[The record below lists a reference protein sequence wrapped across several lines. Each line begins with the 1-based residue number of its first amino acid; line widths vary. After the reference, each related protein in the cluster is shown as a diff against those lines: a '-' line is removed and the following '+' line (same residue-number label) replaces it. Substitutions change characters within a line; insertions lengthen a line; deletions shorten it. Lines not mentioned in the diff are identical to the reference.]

1 MPSAR
6 DRATLAATPPAT
18 STPTRRPPP
27 RSRICVLAFGRLAGL
42 VEEAAR
48 ELGEPVELIVE
59 HRRFRDAVAQA
70 RALIARGDV
79 DAFVSAG
86 ANGAELRRQLDYPVA
101 LVSASGFDVMAALV
115 QAARLSRT
123 SPPSVGLVTYDHVSA
138 ELGELSRLLKIEL
151 HLLRYSDV
159 TDVRACVRDLRS
171 RGVDVVIGPS
181 LVTEAAAEVGL
192 PGVFLYTLDGARRAL
207 EEAIA
212 AARVRVLE
220 RTRRRQLGDLIGQL
234 QEGVLAIDMEQ
245 HIWLANPAMCALAGV
260 DEAHLTTQTLS
271 QLIPEL
277 DAREVLAR
285 GGPPL
290 LRRVFTLGHQRM
302 IGNLLPLDAGDDPA
316 HGRGHA
322 NPHDPERRGAV
333 LTVQAAS
340 SVERAGRDLHRH
352 ARRHAPRARHVLADL
367 VGASPAMQGLR
378 ALAERFAALDLT
390 VLIHGESGTG
400 KELVAQ
406 GIHNASPRAREA
418 FVAINCAA
426 MPETLLESEL
436 FGYEEGAFTG
446 AVKGGKPGLFE
457 TAHGGT
463 VFLDEIGDMP
473 GGLQAR
479 LLRVLQEREVLRVG
493 GREPIPIDVRIVAAT
508 HRDLGERMRVGAFR
522 ADLYYRVNGLAIA
535 VPPLRAR
542 REDLPELIAH
552 IASRH
557 ARTPLPESLRRR
569 FLAVTA
575 RHPWPGN
582 VRELENMVERL
593 LAVGAE
599 LARDPHPE
607 ALERLLPELSERSSS
622 AAPGTAASPASIELA
637 ASTTTL
643 RRARER
649 AERERLEAA
658 LEAAGGNLGIAAR
671 ALGISR
677 TTLWR
682 KLARPTLYDG
692 PG

>member
-1 MPSAR
+1 
-6 DRATLAATPPAT
+6 
-18 STPTRRPPP
+18 
-27 RSRICVLAFGRLAGL
+27 
-42 VEEAAR
+42 
-48 ELGEPVELIVE
+48 
-59 HRRFRDAVAQA
+59 
-70 RALIARGDV
+70 
-79 DAFVSAG
+79 
-86 ANGAELRRQLDYPVA
+86 
-101 LVSASGFDVMAALV
+101 
-115 QAARLSRT
+115 
-123 SPPSVGLVTYDHVSA
+123 
-138 ELGELSRLLKIEL
+138 
-151 HLLRYSDV
+151 
-159 TDVRACVRDLRS
+159 
-171 RGVDVVIGPS
+171 
-181 LVTEAAAEVGL
+181 
-192 PGVFLYTLDGARRAL
+192 
-207 EEAIA
+207 
-212 AARVRVLE
+212 
-220 RTRRRQLGDLIGQL
+220 
-234 QEGVLAIDMEQ
+234 
-245 HIWLANPAMCALAGV
+245 
-260 DEAHLTTQTLS
+260 
-271 QLIPEL
+271 
-277 DAREVLAR
+277 
-285 GGPPL
+285 
-290 LRRVFTLGHQRM
+290 
-302 IGNLLPLDAGDDPA
+302 
-316 HGRGHA
+316 
-322 NPHDPERRGAV
+322 
-333 LTVQAAS
+333 
-340 SVERAGRDLHRH
+340 
-352 ARRHAPRARHVLADL
+352 
-367 VGASPAMQGLR
+367 MQSLR

-426 MPETLLESEL
+426 MPESLLESEL

-457 TAHGGT
+457 TAHAGT

-508 HRDLGERMRVGAFR
+508 HRDLAERMRAGAFR

-575 RHPWPGN
+575 GHPWPGN

-599 LARDPHPE
+599 LMRDPHPEE
-607 ALERLLPELSERSSS
+607 ALERLLPELSVRAAAASGI
-622 AAPGTAASPASIELA
+622 AAPPLASTEAG
-637 ASTTTL
+637 ASTTSL

-682 KLARPTLYDG
+682 KLARPTLDDG
-692 PG
+692 TG

>member
-1 MPSAR
+1 MPFPR
-6 DRATLAATPPAT
+6 DRATANAKATP
-18 STPTRRPPP
+18 SSP
-27 RSRICVLAFGRLAGL
+27 RSRICVLAFGRLASL

-48 ELGEPVELIVE
+48 ELAEPIELIVE

-123 SPPSVGLVTYDHVSA
+123 SPPSVGLVTYDHVGA

-151 HLLRYSDV
+151 HLSRYSDV

-171 RGVDVVIGPS
+171 HGVDVIIGPS
-181 LVTEAAAEVGL
+181 LVTEAAAELGL
-192 PGVFLYTLDGARRAL
+192 PGVFLYTLEGARRAL

-260 DEAHLTTQTLS
+260 AEADLTNQTLL

-277 DAREVLAR
+277 DAREVLTR

-302 IGNLLPLDAGDDPA
+302 IGNLLPLDAGDD
-316 HGRGHA
+316 HGHGHGHGLA
-322 NPHDPERRGAV
+322 QARDPERRGAV

-367 VGASPAMQGLR
+367 VGASPAMQALR

-426 MPETLLESEL
+426 MPESLLESEL

-508 HRDLGERMRVGAFR
+508 HRDLAERMRAGAFR

-542 REDLPELIAH
+542 REDLPELITH

-575 RHPWPGN
+575 GHPWPGN

-599 LARDPHPE
+599 LTRDPHPE
-607 ALERLLPELSERSSS
+607 ALDRLLPELSERAPAASSI
-622 AAPGTAASPASIELA
+622 AAPPAATAAG
-637 ASTTTL
+637 ASTTSL

-649 AERERLEAA
+649 AERERLVVA

-682 KLARPTLYDG
+682 KLARPKIDDG
-692 PG
+692 TG